1 MLELRDVWYWY
12 EGAAE
17 PAVAGVSLVVRPGER
32 VVVLGRNGSGKS
44 TLARLACGGLVPAQ
58 GEVVSDGYVGYV
70 RQDPRDQLVSEGV
83 LDEVAFGPCN
93 LGWPRDEVGRGVRGA
108 LAGSEHLMG
117 RMTHE
122 LSGGEQQLVAVA
134 GVRAM
139 RPSCYVLDEAGAHL
153 DVAGRQALA
162 DAVAADVAGAG
173 GPVGGDVVGAGPA
186 RGADGAGAGGPVGV
200 IEVTQDLGAVRGAS
214 AVVVMERGRV
224 VFQGSAEEFLA
235 SGEAR
240 RAAGVCDGEG
250 TRRDQLRPRDGA
262 SEHVLACEGVA
273 VWRGEREVLRGVDLE
288 LPAGLTLVVGVPGSG
303 KTTLAQVLAGV
314 LAPDAGTVALDGAP
328 VRAGQVGLAFQRPED
343 QLWAATVLDDI
354 AYGPRAQ
361 GWPESEALAAARAAA
376 ARLGVGEELLARSP
390 FELSGGQM
398 RRVALAGVVA
408 ARPGA
413 YVFDEP
419 TAGLDG
425 EARATMHDL
434 VADLVAEGAPV
445 VVCTHDADEWRAEA
459 RAVVRLA
466 GGVAE
471 VVGAGAAS
479 AAGAGVGEKVSAA
492 GAGASSGPSSPARA
506 RRRPPAPGAYVRGTT
521 LVHRL
526 DARVKLVALLVATVA
541 TFAASAPWGLVAAAA
556 GLAVALAAS
565 RTSPATVLRGLRPA
579 ALVLAFALVA
589 NSLVL
594 VGGVGFS
601 AAGLART
608 GAAVARVVLVVGWV
622 LVCSSTTM
630 PPALAEAV
638 ADLMRP
644 LGRLGVP
651 VGDVSMVVSVT
662 LRFVPI
668 AGEEVERIRAAQAAR
683 GARLDEGGTIARLR
697 GWTQVLVPLLV
708 ALFRRADV
716 LAQAMV
722 DRCYTGQ
729 GRTRMQGPLAPRD
742 WAVLA
747 LVLAWALAVAL
758 L

>member
-1 MLELRDVWYWY
+1 MLELRDVRYWY

-44 TLARLACGGLVPAQ
+44 TLARLACGGLAPAQ

-93 LGWPRDEVGRGVRGA
+93 LGWPRDEVEREVRRA

-153 DVAGRQALA
+153 DAEGRQALA
-162 DAVAADVAGAG
+162 DAVAADMAGAG
-173 GPVGGDVVGAGPA
+173 PLAPVAGDDPAQTGGASA
-186 RGADGAGAGGPVGV
+186 PVGV
-200 IEVTQDLGAVRGAS
+200 IEVTHDLGAVRGAS

-224 VFQGSAEEFLA
+224 VFQGTAEGFLA

-240 RAAGVCDGEG
+240 RAAGVCDGG
-250 TRRDQLRPRDGA
+250 PCRDQLRPRDGA
-262 SEHVLACEGVA
+262 PTHVLACEGVT
-273 VWRGEREVLRGVDLE
+273 VWRGEREVLRDVDLE
-288 LPAGLTLVVGVPGSG
+288 LAAGLTLVVGAPGSG

-314 LAPDAGTVALDGAP
+314 LAPDAGTATLDGAP

-343 QLWAATVLDDI
+343 QLWAATVFDDI

-361 GWPESEALAAARAAA
+361 GWPEDEALAAARAAA

-425 EARATMHDL
+425 EARAAMHDL

-466 GGVAE
+466 GGEAE
-471 VVGAGAAS
+471 VVGAPAVSAS
-479 AAGAGVGEKVSAA
+479 GTGVGEKVSAA
-492 GAGASSGPSSPARA
+492 GAGMGSGPSYHART

-565 RTSPATVLRGLRPA
+565 YTSPATVLRGLRPA

-601 AAGLART
+601 AAGLARS
-608 GAAVARVVLVVGWV
+608 GAAVVRVVLVVGWV
-622 LVCSSTTM
+622 LACSSTTM

-668 AGEEVERIRAAQAAR
+668 AGEEVGRIRAAQAAR

-742 WAVLA
+742 WAVLV
-747 LVLAWALAVAL
+747 LVLAWAVAVAL